1 MHNTSILQ
9 CIHNADDTTLFSKSN
24 NLDDLIDFMNTELVK
39 MDKCVCANKL
49 SRNPFWL
56 DFFRRFS

>member
-1 MHNTSILQ
+1 MHNASILQ

-39 MDKCVCANKL
+39 MDKCVCAKHCQ
-49 SRNPFWL
+49 
-56 DFFRRFS
+56 